1 MTTTTSTKVS
11 GLSRREFVAAGIA
24 AGAGLVVGFYL
35 PHGGRGKHQTFSPNA
50 YLRITPD
57 NKITIVV
64 ARSEMGQ
71 GVRTALPM
79 ILAEELEADWKHIEI
94 EQAGASTLYGDQTTG
109 GSASVRTTW
118 DPMRKAGAAAREMLI
133 SAAALTWGVARS
145 QCVAQL
151 GNIVHSASKRQL
163 SYGELSERAS
173 TLPIPTDVTLKQS
186 KDYKIVGQ
194 RLARVDT
201 PSKVRGAAVFGIDFR
216 MPGMKYAVLERCP
229 VIGGQLASFDDKE
242 SRKIS
247 DVRYVGKIG
256 EAAVGVVADS
266 VWGAMEGRRLLDV
279 KWDAGPNKDLNTAV
293 VKESLKQGAAKK
305 GVSLWS
311 VGDVSKVQGRRI
323 SAEYHL
329 PFMAHAPMEPGNC
342 TAKYSANAC
351 ELWAPTQVPQDCRDS
366 VAQAVGLDPDQV
378 KVNVTLMGGGF
389 GRRLE
394 HDYAVE
400 AALVSKALGD
410 AKIGDSKDGTPVK
423 VLWTREDDMR
433 HSTYRPASLHQLS
446 AVLDGAGW
454 PVAFTHRII
463 APSISG
469 QKGQP
474 GPNGVDP
481 DLPDEAAFVYG
492 VPNVSLEYVTT
503 ETPVP
508 LGWMRSVYALQV
520 GFASESFIDELAA
533 AAKKDP
539 LEYRLH
545 MLAQNKDQDISYF
558 TQTWHTARM
567 RGVLQLAADKAEWT
581 KPLPAGRFR
590 GIACFGCF
598 SSYVAEVV
606 EISIADDVPRV
617 HRVVA
622 AVDCGQVVNP
632 GIVEQQIPGG
642 VVYGLGNALR
652 AKITIDKGRGE
663 QGNFDDYAPLRM
675 EEAPVVEV
683 YMVPSTEAPT
693 GIGEPSVPPLAPA
706 LCNAIYAA
714 TKKRIRA
721 LPILS

>member
-1 MTTTTSTKVS
+1 MSPGAS
-11 GLSRREFVAAGIA
+11 GMNRREFVVAGVA

-35 PHGGRGKHQTFSPNA
+35 PHGTKSSQQVFSPNA
-50 YLRITPD
+50 YLRITPE

-79 ILAEELEADWKHIEI
+79 ILAEELEADWKQIEI

-118 DPMRKAGAAAREMLI
+118 DPMRRAGAAAREMLI
-133 SAAALTWGVARS
+133 SAAALTWGVPRS
-145 QCVAQL
+145 SCAAQN
-151 GNIVHSASKRQL
+151 GNILHGASKRQL
-163 SYGELSERAS
+163 SYGELAAKAAA
-173 TLPIPTDVTLKQS
+173 LPIPTDVSLKQS

-201 PSKVRGAAVFGIDFR
+201 PSKVKGEAVFGIDFR
-216 MPGMKYAVLERCP
+216 MPGMKYAVLSRCP
-229 VIGGQLASFDDKE
+229 TIGGKLQSFDDKE
-242 SRKIS
+242 SKKIAGVS
-247 DVRYVGKIG
+247 YTGKIG
-256 EAAVGVVADS
+256 DSAVAVVADS
-266 VWGAMEGRRLLDV
+266 VWGAMEGRRLLNV
-279 KWDAGPNKDLNTAV
+279 NWDDGPNKDLNTAAV
-293 VKESLKQGAAKK
+293 MESLKQAAKK
-305 GVSLWS
+305 GASLYS
-311 VGDVSKVQGRRI
+311 AGDVSKAAGRRL
-323 SAEYHL
+323 SAEYQL

-342 TAKYSANAC
+342 TAYFQGSRC

-400 AALVSKALGD
+400 AAQVSKAVQ
-410 AKIGDSKDGTPVK
+410 APVK
-423 VLWTREDDMR
+423 VIWTREDDMR
-433 HSTYRPASLHQLS
+433 FSTYRPASLHQLS
-446 AVLDGAGW
+446 AVVDGAGW
-454 PVAFTHRII
+454 PVAFTHRIV

-474 GPNGVDP
+474 GPNGIDP
-481 DLPDEAAFVYG
+481 DLADEAALVYAL
-492 VPNVSLEYVTT
+492 PNVLLEYVPA
-503 ETPVP
+503 ETAVP
-508 LGWMRSVYALQV
+508 LGWMRSVYALQAA
-520 GFASESFIDELAA
+520 FASESFIDELAA
-533 AAKKDP
+533 SAGKDP

-545 MLAQNKDQDISYF
+545 MLSKDKDQDIPF
-558 TQTWHTARM
+558 FVTTWHTARM
-567 RGVLQLAADKAEWT
+567 RAVLQLAADKAGW
-581 KPLPAGRFR
+581 KNPLPAGRFR
-590 GIACFGCF
+590 GIACFACF

-606 EISIADDVPRV
+606 EISMEKDTPRV

-632 GIVEQQIPGG
+632 SILEQQIPGG
-642 VVYGLGNALR
+642 VVYALSNALR
-652 AKITIDKGRGE
+652 AKITIEKGRVV

-675 EEAPVVEV
+675 EETPAVEV
-683 YMVPSTEAPT
+683 YAVPSAEAPT

-721 LPILS
+721 LPILG